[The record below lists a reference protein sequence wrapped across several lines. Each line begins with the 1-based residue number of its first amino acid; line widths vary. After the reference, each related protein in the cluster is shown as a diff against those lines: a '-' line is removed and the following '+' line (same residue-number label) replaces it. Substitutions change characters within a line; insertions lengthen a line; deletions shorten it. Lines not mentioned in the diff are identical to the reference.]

1 MTEANDQLRHA
12 RERVESPHAPGQ
24 PASRQD
30 LAEMANEWIWQHRGR
45 RTDLDANYVGKL
57 ERGLIR
63 SPQADYRAALRAITG
78 VRTDPELG
86 FRVRRHSSPAVGNV
100 DRKEFIRAVIGVGA
114 AAVSSAPLLELLTP
128 DQATPVPNIVT
139 QADIDGVRTAAQVF
153 GSWDNH
159 YGGGLAR
166 EAVIAQLRHSAEMLD
181 SRCPEN
187 LRGELFSSVGFLGHV
202 CAMMAFD
209 AYAHDDAR
217 RMFRFTQACADEAGD
232 WNLRAKTLSSIARQA
247 IWCGDPDEGL
257 TLTEMALVR
266 ADRLTATERAML
278 LAARAR
284 ALAKLGR
291 VQETLR
297 TVGLADEQF
306 SQADPANDPAWMRYY
321 DRAQHLGD
329 TGHALWDLAVRQGQ
343 AEQEAASRLASAV
356 AGHTETYVRS
366 RAMSGIKLASL
377 TMTVGDPQ
385 EAAVIGAQALKDA
398 RSLRSRRAADD
409 LRDLAHRATVFERV
423 DEVAEL
429 RHDIRNVLAAS

>member
-1 MTEANDQLRHA
+1 M
-12 RERVESPHAPGQ
+12 
-24 PASRQD
+24 
-30 LAEMANEWIWQHRGR
+30 
-45 RTDLDANYVGKL
+45 
-57 ERGLIR
+57 
-63 SPQADYRAALRAITG
+63 
-78 VRTDPELG
+78 RTDPELG
-86 FRVRRHSSPAVGNV
+86 FRVRRHSSPSVENV
-100 DRKEFIRAVIGVGA
+100 DRKGFIRAVIGIGA

-128 DQATPVPNIVT
+128 AQATPVPNIVT
-139 QADIDGVRTAAQVF
+139 QADIDGVRTAATVF

-166 EAVIAQLRHSAEMLD
+166 EAVIAQLRHSAEMLN

-217 RMFRFTQACADEAGD
+217 RMFRFTQACADEGDD
-232 WNLRAKTLSSIARQA
+232 WNLRAKTLSSMARQA
-247 IWCGDPDEGL
+247 IWCGDPDQGL

-266 ADRLTATERAML
+266 ADRLSATERAML
-278 LAARAR
+278 LSARAR

-306 SQADPANDPAWMRYY
+306 AQADPDNDPDWMRYY
-321 DRAQHLGD
+321 DQAQHLGD
-329 TGHALWDLAVRQGQ
+329 TGHALWDLAVCQGE

-356 AGHTETYVRS
+356 VGHTETYVRS

-377 TMTVGDPQ
+377 TVTVGDPQ

-409 LRDLAHRATVFERV
+409 LRDLARRATVFERV
-423 DEVAEL
+423 EEVAEL
-429 RHDIRNVLAAS
+429 RHSIHNVLAAS

>member
-12 RERVESPHAPGQ
+12 RERVESPRAPGQ
-24 PASRQD
+24 SASRQD
-30 LAEMANEWIWQHRGR
+30 LAEMVNEWIWRQRGR
-45 RTDLDANYVGKL
+45 HTDVDANYIGKL

-63 SPQADYRAALRAITG
+63 SPQDDYRAALRAITG

-86 FRVRRHSSPAVGNV
+86 FRVRRHSSSPVENV
-100 DRKEFIRAVIGVGA
+100 DRKEFLRAVVGVGA
-114 AAVSSAPLLELLTP
+114 AVSAAPLLELLSP
-128 DQATPVPNIVT
+128 DQPTPVPNVVT
-139 QADIDGVRTAAQVF
+139 QADIDGVRTAARVF

-159 YGGGLAR
+159 HGGGLAR
-166 EAVIAQLRHSAEMLD
+166 EAVVAQLRHSAEMLD
-181 SRCPEN
+181 SRCPEK
-187 LRGELFSSVGFLGHV
+187 LRGELFAAVGFLGHV

-232 WNLRAKTLSSIARQA
+232 WNLRAKSLSSMARQA
-247 IWCGDPDEGL
+247 IWCGDPDQGL
-257 TLTEMALVR
+257 TLTELALVR

-284 ALAKLGR
+284 ALAKMGR
-291 VQETLR
+291 AEETLR

-306 SQADPANDPAWMRYY
+306 TRADPANDPDWMRYY
-321 DRAQHLGD
+321 DQAQHLGD
-329 TGHALWDLAVRQGQ
+329 TGHALWDLAVRQGE
-343 AEQEAASRLASAV
+343 AKQEAASRLASAV

-398 RSLRSRRAADD
+398 QSLRSRRAADD
-409 LRDLAHRATVFERV
+409 LRDLAHRASVHEPV
-423 DEVAEL
+423 AEVAEL
-429 RHDIRNVLAAS
+429 RHGIRLAVAAS

>member
-1 MTEANDQLRHA
+1 M
-12 RERVESPHAPGQ
+12 V
-24 PASRQD
+24 
-30 LAEMANEWIWQHRGR
+30 NEWIWQHRGR
-45 RTDLDANYVGKL
+45 RTELDANYIGKL

-63 SPQADYRAALRAITG
+63 SPQADYRSALRAITG
-78 VRTDPELG
+78 MRTDPELG
-86 FRVRRHSSPAVGNV
+86 FRVRRHSSPAVENV
-100 DRKEFIRAVIGVGA
+100 DRKEFIRAIVGGGA

-139 QADIDGVRTAAQVF
+139 QADIDGVRTAARVF
-153 GSWDNH
+153 GSWDND

-181 SRCPEN
+181 SRCPEK
-187 LRGELFSSVGFLGHV
+187 LRGELFSAVGFLGHV
-202 CAMMAFD
+202 SAMMAFD

-217 RMFRFTQACADEAGD
+217 RMFRFAQACADEADD
-232 WNLRAKTLSSIARQA
+232 WNLRAKTLSSMARQA
-247 IWCGDPDEGL
+247 IWCGDPDQGL

-297 TVGLADEQF
+297 TVGLADEHF
-306 SQADPANDPAWMRYY
+306 SQAAPANDPDWMRYY
-321 DRAQHLGD
+321 DQAQHLGD
-329 TGHALWDLAVRQGQ
+329 TGHALWDLAVRQRE
-343 AEQEAASRLASAV
+343 AEQDAASRLASAV

-377 TMTVGDPQ
+377 TLTVGDTQ

-409 LRDLAHRATVFERV
+409 LRDLARRAVVFERV
-423 DEVAEL
+423 DEVDEL
-429 RHDIRNVLAAS
+429 RHAIRNVLAAS

>member
-1 MTEANDQLRHA
+1 M
-12 RERVESPHAPGQ
+12 V
-24 PASRQD
+24 
-30 LAEMANEWIWQHRGR
+30 NEWVWQHRGR
-45 RTDLDANYVGKL
+45 RTDLDANYIGKL

-86 FRVRRHSSPAVGNV
+86 FRVRRHSSPAVENV
-100 DRKEFIRAVIGVGA
+100 DRKGFIRAVIGVGA

-139 QADIDGVRTAAQVF
+139 QTDIDGVRTAAQVF

-181 SRCPEN
+181 SRCPEK

-232 WNLRAKTLSSIARQA
+232 WNLRAKTLSSMARQA
-247 IWCGDPDEGL
+247 IWCGDPDQGL

-284 ALAKLGR
+284 ALAKLGH

-306 SQADPANDPAWMRYY
+306 SQADPVNDPAWMRYY
-321 DRAQHLGD
+321 DQAQHLGD
-329 TGHALWDLAVRQGQ
+329 TGHALWDLAIRQGE

-377 TMTVGDPQ
+377 TMTVGDPR
-385 EAAVIGAQALKDA
+385 EAAAIGTQALKDA

-409 LRDLAHRATVFERV
+409 LRDLGHRATVFERV
-423 DEVAEL
+423 AEVAEL
-429 RHDIRNVLAAS
+429 RNDIRNVLAAS

>member
-1 MTEANDQLRHA
+1 M
-12 RERVESPHAPGQ
+12 
-24 PASRQD
+24 
-30 LAEMANEWIWQHRGR
+30 
-45 RTDLDANYVGKL
+45 
-57 ERGLIR
+57 
-63 SPQADYRAALRAITG
+63 
-78 VRTDPELG
+78 
-86 FRVRRHSSPAVGNV
+86 
-100 DRKEFIRAVIGVGA
+100 DRKEFIRAVVGIGA
-114 AAVSSAPLLELLTP
+114 AAVSSAPLLELLAP
-128 DQATPVPNIVT
+128 AEATPVPNFVT

-181 SRCPEN
+181 SRCPED
-187 LRGELFSSVGFLGHV
+187 LRSELFSSVGFLGHV

-209 AYAHDDAR
+209 AYAHGDAR

-232 WNLRAKTLSSIARQA
+232 WNLRAKALSSMARQA
-247 IWCGDPDEGL
+247 IWCGDPDHGL

-306 SQADPANDPAWMRYY
+306 SQARPANDPAWMRYY
-321 DRAQHLGD
+321 DQAQHLGD
-329 TGHALWDLAVRQGQ
+329 TGHALWDLAVRHGV
-343 AEQEAASRLASAV
+343 AEQGAASRLAGAV
-356 AGHTETYVRS
+356 AAHTDTYVRS

-385 EAAVIGAQALKDA
+385 EAATIGQQALKNA
-398 RSLRSRRAADD
+398 RVLRSRRAADD
-409 LRDLAHRATVFERV
+409 LRDLGHRATGFEQV
-423 DEVAEL
+423 HEVAEL
-429 RHDIRNVLAAS
+429 RHEIRNVLVAS

>member
-1 MTEANDQLRHA
+1 M
-12 RERVESPHAPGQ
+12 V
-24 PASRQD
+24 
-30 LAEMANEWIWQHRGR
+30 NEWIWQQRGR
-45 RTDLDANYVGKL
+45 RTELDANYIGKL

-86 FRVRRHSSPAVGNV
+86 FRVRRHSSPSVENV

-181 SRCPEN
+181 SRCPES
-187 LRGELFSSVGFLGHV
+187 LRPELFSSVGFLGHV

-232 WNLRAKTLSSIARQA
+232 WNLRAKTLSSMARQA
-247 IWCGDPDEGL
+247 IWCGDPDQGL

-306 SQADPANDPAWMRYY
+306 AQADPANDPDWMRYY
-321 DRAQHLGD
+321 DQAQHLGD
-329 TGHALWDLAVRQGQ
+329 TGHALWDLAVRHGE
-343 AEQEAASRLASAV
+343 AEQEASSRLASAV
-356 AGHTETYVRS
+356 AGHTESYVRS

-385 EAAVIGAQALKDA
+385 EAAVIGAQALQDA

-409 LRDLAHRATVFERV
+409 LRDLARRATVFERV

-429 RHDIRNVLAAS
+429 RQGIRNALAAS